1 MVTRSLLLCAIY
13 IVYIALLCAQDPV
26 PSSEVAALYDLYEST
41 HGPNWI
47 WPQNFSGIRW
57 NFTGYDVNGP
67 SSINPCAEGWQGV
80 LCDCSLNANTCN
92 IVSLNLTIHNITGS
106 MPDTISNLT
115 YLEAMYLPRNHLSG
129 SLPSSL
135 SNLTYLELLNL
146 GNNLLSGTLADWF
159 GHLTS
164 LVDLDLSRNR
174 MTGNLTESVFTLR
187 NLNTLALQGNS
198 FRGTIPSNVSCL
210 TLLSELD
217 LSDNL
222 LSGTLPSF
230 PPSLIALRLQYNFFE
245 GPFPPD
251 VVNLTQ
257 LVELDL
263 GENLFYG
270 PIPSSLPSGLNA
282 LYLAHNMFV
291 DSFPPSI
298 CSLTALNF
306 LDLTNNLFS
315 GPIPTCI
322 GDQLTELRGLQ
333 LGANL
338 FSDSVPTNLNGLTK
352 VNTLFLWQNV
362 LSGRV
367 NESLLGFPALTA
379 LDFSANLFFGP
390 LPEYNWTVMTNL
402 AGFLN
407 QFTGTLPT
415 IYTCS
420 PLLYSVNFIYN
431 LLSGTI
437 PNVYSNMTLLNYF
450 SVSHNLF
457 TGPLFSSY
465 SGCPNLVELT
475 VGNNRITGTLSP
487 MLGELQMLYE
497 LSVNNNRLRGTIP
510 PELGNLSR
518 ITTIDLSHN
527 SFTGSIPAEL
537 AAAPLLEQLYVNNNK
552 LVGNLTS
559 LVNPSVQEYLLL
571 IDVSQNL
578 LTGPIPT
585 SVFYL
590 KRISSFAAASN
601 CLTGSL
607 PVEICEARDLST
619 LVLDGAATAHACRR
633 KIFPGLDI
641 RSFVLQ
647 RPLTGTIP
655 ACVFALPYIRNLHLS
670 ANFLSGSL
678 PEVFSMELVN
688 LTLSRNLLTG
698 SIPRTLQEQHLS
710 NLDLSYNRLHGGLVT
725 NISDV
730 PQRGSLYLQV
740 NRLSGDVPSKL
751 DDTKNIDILNG
762 NLFTCP
768 YGHSSLPKNDPNQ
781 DIYACGSSNIEVPV
795 IIWASLLG
803 LFLVTLLLLLVNN
816 TCDKLGQWTRTR
828 QDSFSRRTTSICR
841 TTLEKTPENQEHVEV
856 QTEVVERPS
865 GLLGLDRVVSF
876 WSHLKE
882 LDLYMRSP
890 PDVVLKHILTERQ
903 IQKLSRH
910 SNIPGI
916 YEFFDNARA
925 ISLVAAVV
933 IFVVFMPVYASAPD
947 EALLYQSQYG
957 WKVSAVLMGG
967 HAAVKRLS
975 CVFALALAYL
985 VGVSYRA
992 HCRYSPKTMQT
1003 GNSSVV
1009 SPAITSTNT
1018 RNYASLFVAA
1028 SINTVVMIAVDVAYV
1043 LIVLNYAQG
1052 VVLITEIFTAAF
1064 KLFWND
1070 FALWSA
1076 ILQIRSILG
1085 LATSED
1091 TAIAPSKN
1099 SSIGTASSLLSPAKF
1114 GDPKYEK
1121 GDVPF
1126 MALMSLFNNIIVP
1139 AIAIAC
1145 VSSTCFEDALI
1156 QPAAV
1161 DDEYFSIQCLV
1172 HHSEFCTT
1180 DSVVQRSVSYDPP
1193 FIYSY
1198 MCASTIYMTY
1208 LPVLVYSFIFVGF
1221 VLPSCRLLLRQLMHR
1236 LQLDASSPAITHNR
1250 QGSSRYAEWKEWLRR
1265 TVPLLYQ
1272 PAHPSPVLSSSS
1284 KFLSKEKLTVRC
1296 VSQLA
1301 VLLVFGVIYPPLA
1314 VIGCVSIFLASYTE
1328 QYLIG
1333 SMVQEADWA
1342 GWLWYRE
1349 KLSQDADGLLEL
1361 FAMTCWLLVPFACLS
1376 FAFLLF
1382 DTLGYTDGWRSAT
1395 LVSVM
1400 VAIVWPV
1407 CIYLAILFFHP
1418 MLRFKAAMS
1427 GDKATDGSA
1436 GIAVNHV
1443 GSVEEPAEASATP
1456 NISVPLKVIV
1466 SNSTSDTADEESPG
1480 PSSIVSVDNPLY
1492 TSFGHGSLYSMSRQD
1507 ASIIADTR
1515 VSGYGDDADA
1525 VSRTSRATFGRV
1537 GGGVGGAGLRSS
1549 QLEDDGKSSSSINAQ
1564 GVPQHAPKRM
1574 LAIQHSLAVFLCG
1587 VRINRYF
1594 SN

>member
-1 MVTRSLLLCAIY
+1 M
-13 IVYIALLCAQDPV
+13 
-26 PSSEVAALYDLYEST
+26 VAALYDLYEST
-41 HGPNWI
+41 HGLNWI
-47 WPQNFSGIRW
+47 WPQNFSGIPW
-57 NFTGYDVNGP
+57 NFTGYDVNNP
-67 SSINPCAEGWQGV
+67 SSVNPCAEDWQGV

-106 MPDTISNLT
+106 MPTAISNLT

-135 SNLTYLELLNL
+135 SNLIYLELLNV
-146 GNNLLSGTLADWF
+146 GNNHLSGTLADWF

-164 LVDLDLSRNR
+164 LVNLDLSRNQ
-174 MTGNLTESVFTLR
+174 MTGNLTEPVFTLR
-187 NLNTLALQGNS
+187 NLNTLALQGNI
-198 FRGTIPSNVSCL
+198 FRGTIPSNISYL

-298 CSLTALNF
+298 CALTALNF

-315 GPIPTCI
+315 GPIPTCV

-338 FSDSVPTNLNGLTK
+338 FSDSVPANLNQLTK

-379 LDFSANLFFGP
+379 LDIAANLFSGP
-390 LPEYNWTVMTNL
+390 LPEYNWTVLTTL
-402 AGFLN
+402 AGFMN

-437 PNVYSNMTLLNYF
+437 PSVYSNMTLLSYF
-450 SVSHNLF
+450 SLSHNLL

-465 SGCPNLVELT
+465 RGCPYLLELT
-475 VGNNRITGTLSP
+475 VGDNRITGTLSP
-487 MLGELQMLYE
+487 TLGELQLLYE

-518 ITTIDLSHN
+518 ITAIDLSHN
-527 SFTGSIPAEL
+527 SFTGSIPTEL
-537 AAAPLLEQLYVNNNK
+537 AAAPLLEQLYLNNNK
-552 LVGNLTS
+552 LVGNLTY
-559 LVNPSVQEYLLL
+559 LVNPSVQKHLLL

-585 SVFYL
+585 IVFYL
-590 KRISSFAAASN
+590 EHISSFAAASN

-607 PVEICEARDLST
+607 PVDICEARNLST

-655 ACVFALPYIRNLHLS
+655 ACVFALPKIQNLHLS

-678 PEVFSMELVN
+678 PEAFNSELVN

-828 QDSFSRRTTSICR
+828 QHSFSRRTTSIRR
-841 TTLEKTPENQEHVEV
+841 TTLGETAENEEHAEV

-865 GLLGLDRVVSF
+865 VMLGLDRVMSF

-882 LDLYMRSP
+882 LDVYMRSP
-890 PDVVLKHILTERQ
+890 PNVVLKHILTERQ

-933 IFVVFMPVYASAPD
+933 IFVVFMPVYVSAPED
-947 EALLYQSQYG
+947 ALLYQSKYG

-967 HAAVKRLS
+967 HGAVKRLS

-992 HCRYSPKTMQT
+992 HCRHSPKTIQ
-1003 GNSSVV
+1003 NSDSSVV
-1009 SPAITSTNT
+1009 SSTITSTNM
-1018 RNYASLFVAA
+1018 RKYSSLFLVA
-1028 SINTVVMIAVDVAYV
+1028 SINAVVMIAVDVAYV

-1076 ILQIRSILG
+1076 ILRIRSALG
-1085 LATSED
+1085 LTTSED
-1091 TAIAPSKN
+1091 VLTTAPSMSSAKN
-1099 SSIGTASSLLSPAKF
+1099 SSMSNASSLLSPAKF

-1126 MALMSLFNNIIVP
+1126 MALMSLFNNIVVP

-1161 DDEYFSIQCLV
+1161 DDQYFSIQCLV
-1172 HHSEFCTT
+1172 QYVQTYDHSESCKNYG
-1180 DSVVQRSVSYDPP
+1180 VVQRSVSYDPP

-1236 LQLDASSPAITHNR
+1236 LQLDASSPASTSNR
-1250 QGSSRYAEWKEWLRR
+1250 QGSSRFAEWKEWLRC

-1349 KLSQDADGLLEL
+1349 KLSQDADGLQEL

-1382 DTLGYTDGWRSAT
+1382 DTMGYTDGWRSAT

-1400 VAIVWPV
+1400 VAVVCPV
-1407 CIYLAILFFHP
+1407 CIYLALLVFHP
-1418 MLRFKAAMS
+1418 MLRSKVAMP
-1427 GDKATDGSA
+1427 GDKSAAGSA
-1436 GIAVNHV
+1436 GIAIDKV
-1443 GSVEEPAEASATP
+1443 SSMEELAGASSLQAPGATP
-1456 NISVPLKVIV
+1456 NIVVPLKAMVA
-1466 SNSTSDTADEESPG
+1466 NSTSDTADEESAG

-1537 GGGVGGAGLRSS
+1537 GGGVGGAGVRSS
-1549 QLEDDGKSSSSINAQ
+1549 QLEDDG
-1564 GVPQHAPKRM
+1564 
-1574 LAIQHSLAVFLCG
+1574 L
-1587 VRINRYF
+1587 
-1594 SN
+1594 